1 MIDQTIDDPSVTTL
15 PIGQTGEL
23 SVRVVEQVRENME
36 RHADNVRR
44 EVLIKIEMAR
54 DDPKNAAEKRD
65 PDRRHSEF
73 GKKSRELKT
82 KFAIDVEIENAL
94 GLANLVGGFEGRR
107 WRELRSHQEPIL
119 SANSDI
125 LQRKRKA
132 AAFIFESACSAS
144 SRMLSA
150 SSRSARV

>member
-15 PIGQTGEL
+15 PAGQAREL
-23 SVRVVEQVRENME
+23 PIRVVQQIGENMK
-36 RHADNVRR
+36 RHAGNVRR
-44 EVLIKIEMAR
+44 EVLIKIEMAG

-82 KFAIDVEIENAL
+82 KLAIKIKIKNAL
-94 GLANLVGGFEGRR
+94 RLANLVGGCEGRR

>member
-1 MIDQTIDDPSVTTL
+1 MIDQTIDDPSLTTL

-23 SVRVVEQVRENME
+23 SVRIVQQVRENME

-44 EVLIKIEMAR
+44 QVLIKIEMAG
-54 DDPKNAAEKRD
+54 DDPEYAAEKRD
-65 PDRRHSEF
+65 SDGRHSELR
-73 GKKSRELKT
+73 KKLRELKT
-82 KFAIDVEIENAL
+82 KLAIKIKIKNAL
-94 GLANLVGGFEGRR
+94 RLANLVGGCEGRR